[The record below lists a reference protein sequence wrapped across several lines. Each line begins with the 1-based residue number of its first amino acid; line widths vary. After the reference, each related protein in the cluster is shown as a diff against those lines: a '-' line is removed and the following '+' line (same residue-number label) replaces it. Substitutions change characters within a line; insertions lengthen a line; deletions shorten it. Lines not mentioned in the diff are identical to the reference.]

1 MNSDLAVA
9 GKVAGSPWSR
19 RRTVTWSREKTSVVL
34 IGLMI
39 VMGLGLRLSGL
50 GRIGFAE
57 DEINKL
63 EAVRAYDRGDFTANA
78 EHPMLMKALID
89 VSMRG
94 ARAWNSRTGQLIND
108 EAALRFPN
116 ALFGALTAIPLFL
129 LTAALFDR
137 LTALWAAAFWSL

>member
-1 MNSDLAVA
+1 MNLDSTMSEAAVT
-9 GKVAGSPWSR
+9 KKTGSRPLLCGSAMPWSWEST
-19 RRTVTWSREKTSVVL
+19 TVIV

-39 VMGLGLRLSGL
+39 VIGFGLRLAGL

-63 EAVRAYDRGDFTANA
+63 DAVRAYDRGDFTANA
-78 EHPMLMKALID
+78 EHPVLMKAMID
-89 VSMRG
+89 VSMHA
-94 ARAWNSRTGQLIND
+94 ARTWNSRTGQAISD

-129 LTAALFDR
+129 LPPPFFYLPTPF
-137 LTALWAAAFWSL
+137 SP

>member
-1 MNSDLAVA
+1 M
-9 GKVAGSPWSR
+9 
-19 RRTVTWSREKTSVVL
+19 TWEKISIVVL
-34 IGLMI
+34 GLMI
-39 VMGLGLRLSGL
+39 VTGLGLRLAGL

-94 ARAWNSRTGQLIND
+94 ARAWNSMTGSRISE
-108 EAALRFPN
+108 EAAVRFPN
-116 ALFGALTAIPLFL
+116 VLFGALTAIPLFL
-129 LTAALFDR
+129 L
-137 LTALWAAAFWSL
+137 